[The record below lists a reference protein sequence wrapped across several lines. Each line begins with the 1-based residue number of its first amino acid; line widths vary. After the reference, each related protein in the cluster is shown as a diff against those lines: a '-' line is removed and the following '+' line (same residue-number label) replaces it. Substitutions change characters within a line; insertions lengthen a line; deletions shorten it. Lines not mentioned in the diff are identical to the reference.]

1 MSDYR
6 IDGRVASH
14 AEFIARAL
22 DPDGSCVV
30 EACAGSGKTW
40 LLVGRMLRL
49 LLAGVGPGQILA
61 ITFTRR
67 AAQEMRERLDED
79 LVALARGTDAQ
90 IVDMLC
96 LRGLAEGHAR
106 AALPAARG
114 LYERV
119 LTATPAIAIETFHG
133 WFWRLVQSAPLQ
145 AGVGYAPRLLE
156 QTAATLDAAWRD
168 FCADLLRPAAATRLR
183 AYEQLTE
190 AIGDDATEKLLRNF
204 VRQRAQWWCFAEQA
218 PDAPERAV
226 AQLRRALAA
235 LMPGRD
241 AQHERHPASVLL
253 DHGLTEELRAVLQ
266 CWRAI
271 AKPGKTIQEK
281 TLELAAWL
289 AAYAGAAGAALPDAA
304 RADRALFALE
314 ALFLT
319 NAGTPRQVLIPD
331 KIDAHLGGQA
341 ALAAR
346 HRSAHAAVL
355 AALETASAAR
365 LEWDALQLTRNG
377 LVCGRRLLEF
387 FQQRKHGAGAV
398 DFTDLEWHAHRLLRD
413 PAMAAY
419 MQTWLDARYRHLLL
433 DEFQDTSPL
442 QWQVLQSW
450 LGAYEADAHRP
461 RVFLVGDPKQSI
473 YRFRGAEPRV
483 FDVARE
489 HLVRTFGAAALRTN
503 VTRRNCQP
511 LVDIFNRVFA
521 GANALYEP
529 QTTVAAEPPAGPRF
543 VLLPRIARAPADA
556 DAGAAQAPDALR
568 DVLAQARQQPLRD
581 EHYREGC
588 EIARHILHVRSVSR
602 VRDKQTERPARW
614 SDVLVLV
621 RNRTHL
627 ADLERALRDAEV
639 PFLSARRGSLLRQIE
654 IEDLVAV
661 LAFLANPGDDLQLAR
676 TLRCPLF
683 GCDEA
688 DLLQLASA
696 VAAGAVPWWPR
707 LRDAAD
713 PSTAAARA
721 RLLLGA
727 WLPRVGILPV
737 HDLLD
742 AIVHESDARGAYAA
756 AAPPAAHAQVQ
767 ANIDA
772 LLELALSLDAG
783 RFPSLPRFLAEL
795 QSLRDDDD
803 ADAHEG
809 LAAGEDAVQL
819 LTIHAAKGLE
829 APIVIL
835 PGTHFDEPPDD
846 RNDVLV
852 AWPPESAAPEHFSL
866 VGRMSAVGRARSHWV
881 ALDQAQRAQES
892 WNLLYVAMT
901 RARQTLVVSGVDR
914 ARPSPDSWYERI
926 VTALGSSA
934 PGSVPEATAPTA
946 PTAPSASI
954 APTQS
959 IAPTATPAAIDA
971 PDAVAGAAAAR
982 EPPESLAQD
991 LRRFRDF
998 RPARLDAPGGPADPG
1013 LRSLPP
1019 TDAMRLGSAWHALLE
1034 STTVPGVRAWTPA
1047 QLARQFSLSPAQ
1059 AAEAFAAAL
1068 RVQRA
1073 PDLARF
1079 FTTSAPGAG
1088 LDGMQ
1093 AAGAL
1098 RADNELE
1105 LIDADGAVLRIDR
1118 LVEFADDCWILDYKW
1133 QLGEESIPAYRHQ
1146 VERYARV
1153 LQSTGMRKP
1162 LRLLLISA
1170 DGRAFEIV

>member
-6 IDGRVASH
+6 IDGRIAGH

-49 LLAGVGPGQILA
+49 LLAGVAPGQILA

-96 LRGLAEGHAR
+96 LRGMAEGHAR

-168 FCADLLRPAAATRLR
+168 FCADLLRPAAAARLR

-204 VRQRAQWWCFAEQA
+204 VRQRAQWWCFAEAA

-226 AQLRRALAA
+226 APLRRALAA

-241 AQHERHPASVLL
+241 GPHERHPASVLL
-253 DHGLTEELRAVLQ
+253 DHGLREELRAVLQ

-289 AAYAGAAGAALPDAA
+289 AAYPGAAGAVPPDAA
-304 RADRALFALE
+304 RADRALFVLE
-314 ALFLT
+314 GLFLT
-319 NAGTPRQVLIPD
+319 NSGTPRVVLTPD

-346 HRSAHAAVL
+346 HRSAHTAVL

-365 LEWDALQLTRNG
+365 LDWDALQLTRNG
-377 LVCGRRLLEF
+377 LACGQRLLEL
-387 FQQRKHGAGAV
+387 FQQRKQGAGAV

-450 LGAYEADAHRP
+450 LGAYEADAQRP

-483 FDVARE
+483 FEVARE
-489 HLVRTFGAAALRTN
+489 HLVRAFGAAALRTN

-529 QTTVAAEPPAGPRF
+529 QTTVAAEPPAGPHF
-543 VLLPRIARAPADA
+543 VLLPRIARAAADA
-556 DAGAAQAPDALR
+556 SAALPPDALR

-588 EIARHILHVRSVSR
+588 EIARQILHVRSVSR
-602 VRDKQTERPARW
+602 VRDKEVERPARW

-627 ADLERALRDAEV
+627 ADLERALRDAQV
-639 PFLSARRGSLLRQIE
+639 PFLSARRGSLLRQLE
-654 IEDLVAV
+654 IEDLTAV

-683 GCDEA
+683 DCDEA
-688 DLLQLASA
+688 DLLQLAA
-696 VAAGAVPWWPR
+696 AAAAGPGRWWPSV
-707 LRDAAD
+707 RDAVD
-713 PSTAAARA
+713 PSAAIARA
-721 RLLLGA
+721 RRLLGA

-742 AIVHESDARGAYAA
+742 AIVHESDARAAYAA

-835 PGTHFDEPPDD
+835 PGTHFDEPPDERD
-846 RNDVLV
+846 DVLV

-866 VGRMSAVGRARSHWV
+866 LGRMSAVGRARSHWV

-901 RARQTLVVSGVDR
+901 RARQTLIVSGVDR
-914 ARPSPDSWYERI
+914 ARPSPQSWYERI
-926 VTALGSSA
+926 ATALGSVA
-934 PGSVPEATAPTA
+934 PASVPETTAPTVVRD
-946 PTAPSASI
+946 
-954 APTQS
+954 
-959 IAPTATPAAIDA
+959 AIKVPEA
-971 PDAVAGAAAAR
+971 VAVAGGAR
-982 EPPESLAQD
+982 ERPGSLTQD
-991 LRRFRDF
+991 LRTFRDF
-998 RPARLDAPGGPADPG
+998 RPARLDSPGGPADPG
-1013 LRSLPP
+1013 LRSAPP

-1034 STTVPGVRAWTPA
+1034 SMTVPGGPAWTPE

-1073 PDLARF
+1073 PELARF
-1079 FTTSAPGAG
+1079 FTTPAPGAG
-1088 LDGMQ
+1088 VDYTR
-1093 AAGAL
+1093 AAAAV
-1098 RADNELE
+1098 RVDNELE

-1133 QLGEESIPAYRHQ
+1133 HLDAESIPAYRQQ

-1153 LQSTGMRKP
+1153 LQCTGMRKP

-1170 DGRAFEIV
+1170 DGRALEVL